1 MNVCPPKPLTCPATG
16 TVRAWEDESVPV
28 AETKTS
34 LRFELRPFGFRTVSV
49 TVNLPAFGKTYI
61 GLFTLEP
68 VPDFPNFQDH
78 VAGDP
83 AERSEKYTGS
93 PARGDCGVHMKFAR
107 GISPQDGGVGVG
119 VGGTV
124 AGVGVG
130 VAIGGTAVRVGV
142 RVAVGAGGGA
152 VGVGVGVG
160 RTGVGVRVGVG
171 VGGAAVGVRVGVG
184 GTGVGV
190 RVGVA
195 VAAGGIG
202 VGVRVAVGSGGV
214 GVGVGPVPVVNTMKA
229 LNLGPVASGAVK
241 PTPAAGVRPV
251 IGNVTVPPVYVPE
264 RTGVP

>member
-93 PARGDCGVHMKFAR
+93 PGRGDCGVHMKFAR
-107 GISPQDGGVGVG
+107 GKPQTGGGVGVG

-124 AGVGVG
+124 AAGVGVG
-130 VAIGGTAVRVGV
+130 VAVGGTD
-142 RVAVGAGGGA
+142 VA
-152 VGVGVGVG
+152 
-160 RTGVGVRVGVG
+160 T
-171 VGGAAVGVRVGVG
+171 AVGVRVGVG
-184 GTGVGV
+184 GTEVGV
-190 RVGVA
+190 RVGVLVA
-195 VAAGGIG
+195 VGGTP
-202 VGVRVAVGSGGV
+202 VGVRVGVGGTRVGVRVGVLVAVGGTPVGVRV
-214 GVGVGPVPVVNTMKA
+214 GVG
-229 LNLGPVASGAVK
+229 
-241 PTPAAGVRPV
+241 
-251 IGNVTVPPVYVPE
+251 
-264 RTGVP
+264 